1 MQFDKREKLN
11 TKQAAKQLNIAEST
25 LHKYVKDGLIK
36 PVYDDWKQDGS
47 RLFYVD
53 DIERLGEAIKIPKG
67 ITISELAKKIGKTKT
82 YIQKQIKLGDLSA
95 EKIVYRGKQTFL
107 IDSAEA
113 KKFIEKVSVGSSSR
127 HFINIDGKDYFLYQ
141 LLENRVTNNTARII
155 DIEIGK
161 VLTDCNEVKDLE
173 AILNEGYYPKVYIEK
188 GRGFTTKK
196 VVTFT
201 FPFPQNFD
209 DKIYNIID
217 WLYAHINGSNITI
230 NIKEEKILFTIK
242 PIIISTKINNC
253 QEEIN
258 FMKKFITE
266 GSISVR
272 DEKII
277 LSSEWDGIS
286 FYLRHFEKENLKKNA
301 RKKGI
306 SMEQLCEDLI
316 RECLSKMETEE

>member
-11 TKQAAKQLNIAEST
+11 TKEAAKQLNIAEST
-25 LHKYVKDGLIK
+25 LHKYVKDELIK

-53 DIERLGEAIKIPKG
+53 DIERLAESIKKPKG
-67 ITISELAKKIGKTKT
+67 ITISELANKIGKTKT
-82 YIQKQIKLGDLSA
+82 YIQKHIKLGNLSA

-113 KKFIEKVSVGSSSR
+113 KKFIEKVNAGSSSR
-127 HFINIDGKDYFLYQ
+127 HFINIGGKDYFLYQ
-141 LLENRVTNNTARII
+141 LLVNRVTNNTARII

-161 VLTDCNEVKDLE
+161 VLTDCNEVKELE
-173 AILNEGYYPKVYIEK
+173 AILNEDYYPKIYIEK

-201 FPFPQNFD
+201 FPLPQNFD
-209 DKIYNIID
+209 DTFYNVID
-217 WLYAHINGSNITI
+217 WLYTHINGSNITI
-230 NIKEEKILFTIK
+230 NTKKEKILVTIK
-242 PIIISTKINNC
+242 PITISTPIYNC

-258 FMKKFITE
+258 FLKKFISE
-266 GSISVR
+266 GSISIR

-277 LSSEWDGIS
+277 LTSEWDGVS
-286 FYLRHFEKENLKKNA
+286 FYLRHFEKEQLKKKA

-306 SMEQLCEDLI
+306 SMEQLCEDII
-316 RECLSKMETEE
+316 RESLSKMETEE

>member
-11 TKQAAKQLNIAEST
+11 TKEAAKKLNIAEST
-25 LHKYVKDGLIK
+25 LHKYVKDELIK

-53 DIERLGEAIKIPKG
+53 DIERLAESIKKPKG
-67 ITISELAKKIGKTKT
+67 ITISELAKKLGKTKT
-82 YIQKQIKLGDLSA
+82 YIQKHIKLGNLSA

-107 IDSAEA
+107 IDSVEA
-113 KKFIEKVSVGSSSR
+113 KKFIEKVSVGSGSR

-173 AILNEGYYPKVYIEK
+173 AILNEGFYPKVYIEK

-201 FPFPQNFD
+201 FPLPQNFD

-217 WLYAHINGSNITI
+217 WLYAHIKGSNITI
-230 NIKEEKILFTIK
+230 NIKEEKILVTIK
-242 PIIISTKINNC
+242 PIIISSQINNC

-286 FYLRHFEKENLKKNA
+286 FYLRHVEKEKLKKNA
-301 RKKGI
+301 KKKGI

>member
-11 TKQAAKQLNIAEST
+11 TKEAAKQLNIAEST
-25 LHKYVKDGLIK
+25 LHKYVKDELIK

-53 DIERLGEAIKIPKG
+53 DIERLAEAIKKPKG
-67 ITISELAKKIGKTKT
+67 ITISELAKMVGKTKS
-82 YIQKQIKLGDLSA
+82 YIQKHIKLGNLSA

-107 IDSAEA
+107 IDSVEA
-113 KKFIEKVSVGSSSR
+113 KKFIEKVSVGSGSK

-173 AILNEGYYPKVYIEK
+173 AILNEGFYPKVYIEK

-201 FPFPQNFD
+201 FPLPQNFD
-209 DKIYNIID
+209 DKVYNLID
-217 WLYAHINGSNITI
+217 WLYAYINGSNLTI
-230 NIKEEKILFTIK
+230 NIKEEKIIITIK
-242 PIIISTKINNC
+242 PIIISAQINNC
-253 QEEIN
+253 QEEIS

-286 FYLRHFEKENLKKNA
+286 FYLRHFEKEKLKKNA

-316 RECLSKMETEE
+316 RESLSKMETEE

>member
-11 TKQAAKQLNIAEST
+11 TKEAAKQLNIAEST
-25 LHKYVKDGLIK
+25 LHKYVKDELIK

-53 DIERLGEAIKIPKG
+53 DIERLAEAIKKPKG
-67 ITISELAKKIGKTKT
+67 ITISELAKMVGKTKT
-82 YIQKQIKLGDLSA
+82 YIQKHIKLGNLSA

-107 IDSAEA
+107 IDSVEA
-113 KKFIEKVSVGSSSR
+113 KKFIEKVSVGSGSKY
-127 HFINIDGKDYFLYQ
+127 FMNIDGKDYFLYQ
-141 LLENRVTNNTARII
+141 LLENRVTNNSARII

-173 AILNEGYYPKVYIEK
+173 AILNEGFYPKVYIEK

-201 FPFPQNFD
+201 FPLPQNFD
-209 DKIYNIID
+209 DKVYNLID
-217 WLYAHINGSNITI
+217 WLYAYINGSNLTI
-230 NIKEEKILFTIK
+230 NIKEEKIIITIK
-242 PIIISTKINNC
+242 PIIISAQINNC
-253 QEEIN
+253 QEEIS

-286 FYLRHFEKENLKKNA
+286 FYLRHFEKEKLKKNA

-316 RECLSKMETEE
+316 RESLSKMETEE

>member
-25 LHKYVKDGLIK
+25 LHKYVKEGLIK

-53 DIERLGEAIKIPKG
+53 DIERLAEAIKIPKG

-113 KKFIEKVSVGSSSR
+113 KKFIEKVSVGSSLR

>member
-53 DIERLGEAIKIPKG
+53 DIERLAEAIKIPKG
-67 ITISELAKKIGKTKT
+67 ITISELATKIGKTKT

>member
-11 TKQAAKQLNIAEST
+11 TKEAAKQLNIAEST
-25 LHKYVKDGLIK
+25 LHKYVKDELIK

-53 DIERLGEAIKIPKG
+53 DIERLAEAIKKPKG
-67 ITISELAKKIGKTKT
+67 IIISELAKMVGKTKT
-82 YIQKQIKLGDLSA
+82 YIQKHIKLGNLSA

-107 IDSAEA
+107 IDSVEA
-113 KKFIEKVSVGSSSR
+113 KKFIEKVSVGSGSK

-173 AILNEGYYPKVYIEK
+173 AILNEGFYPKVYIEK

-196 VVTFT
+196 IVTFT
-201 FPFPQNFD
+201 FPLPQNFD
-209 DKIYNIID
+209 DKVYNLID
-217 WLYAHINGSNITI
+217 WLYAYINGSNLTI
-230 NIKEEKILFTIK
+230 NIKEEKIIITIK
-242 PIIISTKINNC
+242 PIIISTQINNC
-253 QEEIN
+253 QEEIS

-277 LSSEWDGIS
+277 LSSEWDGIT
-286 FYLRHFEKENLKKNA
+286 FYLRHFEKEKLKKNA

-316 RECLSKMETEE
+316 RESLSKMETEE

>member
-11 TKQAAKQLNIAEST
+11 TKEAAKKLNIAEST
-25 LHKYVKDGLIK
+25 LHKYVKDELIK

-53 DIERLGEAIKIPKG
+53 DIERLAESIKKPKG
-67 ITISELAKKIGKTKT
+67 ITISELAKKLGKTKT
-82 YIQKQIKLGDLSA
+82 YIQKHIKLGNLSA

-107 IDSAEA
+107 IDSVEA
-113 KKFIEKVSVGSSSR
+113 KKFIEKVSVGSGSR

-141 LLENRVTNNTARII
+141 LLENRVTNNTARVI

-173 AILNEGYYPKVYIEK
+173 AILNEGFYPKVYIEK

-230 NIKEEKILFTIK
+230 NIKEEKILVTIK
-242 PIIISTKINNC
+242 PIIISTQINNC

-286 FYLRHFEKENLKKNA
+286 FYLRHFEKEKLKKNA
-301 RKKGI
+301 KKKGI

>member
-11 TKQAAKQLNIAEST
+11 TKEAAKQLNIAEST
-25 LHKYVKDGLIK
+25 LHKYVKDELIK

-53 DIERLGEAIKIPKG
+53 DIERLAESIKKPKG

-82 YIQKQIKLGDLSA
+82 YIQKHIKLGNLSA
-95 EKIVYRGKQTFL
+95 EKIVYRGKKTFL

-113 KKFIEKVSVGSSSR
+113 KKFIEKVNAGNSSR

-141 LLENRVTNNTARII
+141 LLVNRVTNNTARII

-161 VLTDCNEVKDLE
+161 VLTDCNEVKELE
-173 AILNEGYYPKVYIEK
+173 TILNEGYYPKVYIEK

-201 FPFPQNFD
+201 FPLPQNFD
-209 DKIYNIID
+209 DTFYNVID
-217 WLYAHINGSNITI
+217 WLYANINGSNITI
-230 NIKEEKILFTIK
+230 NIKEEKILVTIK
-242 PIIISTKINNC
+242 PITISTQIYNC
-253 QEEIN
+253 QQEIN
-258 FMKKFITE
+258 FLKKFISE
-266 GSISVR
+266 GNISIR

-277 LSSEWDGIS
+277 LTSEWDGVT
-286 FYLRHFEKENLKKNA
+286 FNLRHFEKEQLKKRA

-316 RECLSKMETEE
+316 RESLSKMEMEE